1 MRNRRE
7 LRTTIKLAVRVY
19 GMDSTGKLF
28 SVDAHTVDITAVSA
42 CIEGDLQFLQR
53 GSVVG
58 VQCGRSRSRFR
69 VAWSNGDHIGVHCV
83 ELGKYIWGIPL
94 ERKLVADSAGS
105 GEPAPLLD
113 RLCPV
118 CCHRV

>member
-1 MRNRRE
+1 MRSRRE
-7 LRTTIKLAVRVY
+7 LRTAIKLPVRVY

-42 CIEGDLQFLQR
+42 CIQGDLHFLQR
-53 GSVVG
+53 GSIVG
-58 VQCGRSRSRFR
+58 VQCKGSRARFR
-69 VAWSNGDHIGVHCV
+69 VAWTNGDHIGVHCV
-83 ELGKYIWGIPL
+83 ELGKYIWGIAL
-94 ERKLVADSAGS
+94 ERKLQSDPSDK
-105 GEPAPLLD
+105 EEPLLD

>member
-1 MRNRRE
+1 M
-7 LRTTIKLAVRVY
+7 KLPVRVF
-19 GMDSTGKLF
+19 GMDSAGKLF
-28 SVDAHTVDITAVSA
+28 SVNAQTVDVTAVSA

-58 VQCGRSRSRFR
+58 VQCGRSQSRFR
-69 VAWSNGDHIGVHCV
+69 VAWTHGSHIGVHCV
-83 ELGKYIWGIPL
+83 ELGKYIWGIAL
-94 ERKLVADSAGS
+94 ERKLQPSPAASEHSDS
-105 GEPAPLLD
+105 LLD

>member
-7 LRTTIKLAVRVY
+7 LRTAMKLPVRVF

-28 SVDAHTVDITAVSA
+28 SVDAHTVDVTAVSA

-58 VQCGRSRSRFR
+58 VQCGRSQSRFR
-69 VAWSNGDHIGVHCV
+69 VAWTNGDHIGVHCV
-83 ELGKYIWGIPL
+83 ELGKYIWGVAL
-94 ERKLVADSAGS
+94 KRKLQPSHAGS
-105 GEPAPLLD
+105 EEPVSLLD